1 MARRISQELRI
12 DLEMLWETIVIDKE
26 FGTDRSLIALG
37 EILGYR
43 CDKTG
48 RRIEPEPEPEP
59 TVE

>member
-1 MARRISQELRI
+1 MSQELRI

-26 FGTDRSLIALG
+26 FGTDRGLIALG

-48 RRIEPEPEPEP
+48 RRIEEELSK
-59 TVE
+59 